1 MLMAK
6 IQSQEP
12 LRDIIIRILITIHII
27 IYKDIIIQVLIII
40 MMSLIIYNN

>member
-27 IYKDIIIQVLIII
+27 LLLRITVVKIIK
-40 MMSLIIYNN
+40 